1 MVEGALSW
9 RKEQVRLRLEMPI
22 LESTVEMKCKAV
34 LVTETTMGVEQ
45 SPDHSLKLEEVVEIR
60 QQQIR
65 WERNFQ

>member
-9 RKEQVRLRLEMPI
+9 RKEQVKLRLEI
-22 LESTVEMKCKAV
+22 CTLESTVEMKWKAM

-60 QQQIR
+60 QPQIR